1 MFVQSVLRLVGFSN
15 TVAGAET
22 RAFNVQVPP
31 PSSLRT
37 IPIVEL
43 LGPLKPGQAYTPL
56 AIQLV
61 PPSQAIDQVPSRDVV
76 YGADLGRVAMV
87 NVAPPSVVT
96 KSPASVVKKTWLASL
111 GSAVTSRTCCA
122 KTVTLSAGCT
132 AVRICAVVQVVPPST
147 LFAHPP
153 NCWSEASPSPT

>member
-1 MFVQSVLRLVGFSN
+1 MSDDRQMSPRFPGTVWFGAGQ
-15 TVAGAET
+15 TVAPMICSA
-22 RAFNVQVPP
+22 
-31 PSSLRT
+31 
-37 IPIVEL
+37 L

-132 AVRICAVVQVVPPST
+132 AVRICAVVQVVPPSM